1 MGKRLT
7 PAERKAK
14 WDEPM
19 PRVEP
24 EKEEKLDLPK
34 VLQGVKMRPVFI
46 PEGSPQRSW
55 VGDWETNTADMAR
68 QVAREF
74 QRWLEL

>member
-1 MGKRLT
+1 MRQRSL
-7 PAERKAK
+7 EVV
-14 WDEPM
+14 
-19 PRVEP
+19 VEQH
-24 EKEEKLDLPK
+24 EVEE
-34 VLQGVKMRPVFI
+34 KMRPVFI
-46 PEGSPQRSW
+46 PDGFSQRSW